1 MHIVNTQLNY
11 FYNHHTIFIYSIEIT
26 LGLSIFLSLYNS
38 FDAIHIIYAYEEPIP
53 IIILSIINN
62 FSTAFINAYSI
73 ILCFASIFL
82 SLNNFTKAITMCLCA
97 IGGSE
102 IINKVPIW
110 ITDGIVDTISN
121 IRNLNNSK
129 SNVFEL
135 SFKNLGGIFVKDNND
150 KITENTLFIPTE
162 FIKNMIY
169 LKNELE
175 SLMMKIK

>member
-1 MHIVNTQLNY
+1 
-11 FYNHHTIFIYSIEIT
+11 
-26 LGLSIFLSLYNS
+26 
-38 FDAIHIIYAYEEPIP
+38 
-53 IIILSIINN
+53 
-62 FSTAFINAYSI
+62 
-73 ILCFASIFL
+73 
-82 SLNNFTKAITMCLCA
+82 MCLCA